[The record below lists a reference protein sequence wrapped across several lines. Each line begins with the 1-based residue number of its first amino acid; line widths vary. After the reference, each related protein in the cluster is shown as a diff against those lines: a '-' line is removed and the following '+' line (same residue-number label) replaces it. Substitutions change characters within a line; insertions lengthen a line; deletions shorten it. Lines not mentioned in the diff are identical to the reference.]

1 MAHPTITN
9 FGLLDPALLQ
19 KEIET
24 AHASAIF
31 DTFSILDPRRE
42 EAQITAVQGS
52 NPFAAAGIM
61 DTKWTPVS
69 MSAAVDV

>member
-24 AHASAIF
+24 APLCHRGHHGHEVDA
-31 DTFSILDPRRE
+31 RE
-42 EAQITAVQGS
+42 HVG
-52 NPFAAAGIM
+52 GG
-61 DTKWTPVS
+61 
-69 MSAAVDV
+69 